1 MVLCIRFSRD
11 ASVAKL
17 FRFRRPLDS
26 EVRFTKTINSSGIR
40 LQSGIVAG
48 SGFPPTAEG
57 AHGVTFLP
65 ASLLNS
71 RTGARLC
78 RSNAAFPVSFRQPG
92 ALHRPAVWAMEVP
105 HWRQPAMGQPEL

>member
-17 FRFRRPLDS
+17 FGFGMPFDT
-26 EVRFTKTINSSGIR
+26 EVRFTKTINSSRIR

-57 AHGVTFLP
+57 SHGVTFLP
-65 ASLLNS
+65 ASLPDS
-71 RTGARLC
+71 RTGARRC
-78 RSNAAFPVSFRQPG
+78 RSNAARPGSFRQPG
-92 ALHRPAVWAMEVP
+92 ALHRPAVRAMEVP